1 MITKITNGTV
11 ITDGKTI
18 KADVYFENGK
28 ITAVTD
34 KALPF
39 DECIDADGNYVSA
52 GFIEI
57 HSHGAGNHDFLDN
70 TEEAFF
76 GAARTH
82 AEHGCTTIIPTIT
95 SGSKE
100 SMLEAVKLF
109 ESIKDKPHDG
119 ANMPGLHLEG
129 PYFSMNQKG
138 AQEERF
144 IRAFDKEEYS
154 EILSH
159 EGVVLRWTGAPEQG
173 GSGEFA
179 KYLSERGVLAC
190 LGHSDA
196 NCETATKAFHDGF
209 THVTHLYS
217 CTSTVHR
224 KNAFRYAGIVEA
236 AYLIDDMTVEI
247 ICDGIHLPADLLKFV
262 YKFKDRNN
270 IVLITD
276 SMRGA
281 GMGDGESILGSK
293 NDGLHVIIED
303 GVAKLPDRSA
313 FAGSVCLCDRAVRTM
328 RDLAEIPV
336 EEAVYLMTKNPARI
350 MNLKTKGDIKEGLDA
365 DIIIFNE
372 NVDILR
378 TVIGGRTVF
387 SHE

>member
-1 MITKITNGTV
+1 MITKITNGVV
-11 ITDGKTI
+11 ITDGKAVKT
-18 KADVYFENGK
+18 DVYFENGR
-28 ITAVTD
+28 ITAVTGEN
-34 KALPF
+34 LPF
-39 DECIDADGNYVSA
+39 DECIDAGGNYVSS

-57 HSHGAGNHDFLDN
+57 HSHGAGGHDFLDN

-100 SMLEAVKLF
+100 GMLDAIKLF
-109 ESIKDKPHDG
+109 ESIKDKSHDG

-129 PYFSMNQKG
+129 PYFSVNQKG

-144 IRAFDKEEYS
+144 IRDFDKDEYS

-159 EGVVLRWTGAPEQG
+159 EGIVLRWTGAPEKG
-173 GSGEFA
+173 GAEEFA
-179 KYLSERGVLAC
+179 KYLKKKGVLASI
-190 LGHSDA
+190 GHSDA
-196 NCETATKAFHDGF
+196 NCDTVRKAFADGF

-217 CTSTVHR
+217 AMSTVHR

-236 AYLIDDMTVEI
+236 AYLLDDMTVEI
-247 ICDGIHLPADLLKFV
+247 ICDGIHVPKDLIEFV
-262 YKFKDRNN
+262 YKFKKKEN
-270 IVLITD
+270 IVLTTD

-281 GMGDGESILGSK
+281 GMGEGESILGSK
-293 NDGLHVIIED
+293 HDGLPVIIED
-303 GVAKLPDRSA
+303 GVAKLLDRTA

-328 RDLAEIPV
+328 KNLAEIPM
-336 EEAVYLMTKNPARI
+336 EDAVVLMTKNPARI
-350 MNLKTKGDIKEGLDA
+350 MNLKGKGDIKEGFDA
-365 DIIIFNE
+365 DIVIFNE

-378 TVIGGRTVF
+378 TVINGRTVF
-387 SHE
+387 VNE